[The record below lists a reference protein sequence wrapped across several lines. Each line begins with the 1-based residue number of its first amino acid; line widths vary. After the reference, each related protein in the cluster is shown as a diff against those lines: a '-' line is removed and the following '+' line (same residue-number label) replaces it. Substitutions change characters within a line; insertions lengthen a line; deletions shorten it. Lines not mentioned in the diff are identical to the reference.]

1 MKLEELTKYL
11 VQNLVKNKDA
21 VLVER
26 EDNENEIVIKVL
38 VDEEEIGAVIGKNG
52 KIANAIRT
60 IVQAAAYTTKEGF
73 VKINIDTKEK

>member
-1 MKLEELTKYL
+1 MSLEELTKYL
-11 VQNLVKNKDA
+11 VCNLVKNKDA

-26 EDNENEIVIKVL
+26 ENNGNDIVIKVL
-38 VDEEEIGAVIGKNG
+38 VPEDEIGAVIGRNG

-60 IVQAAAYTTKEGF
+60 LVQAAAYTSKAGF

>member
-11 VQNLVKNKDA
+11 IENLVQDKDA

-26 EDNENEIVIKVL
+26 EDNESEIIIKVL
-38 VDEEEIGAVIGKNG
+38 VPKEEIGAVIGRNG

-60 IVQAAAYTTKEGF
+60 IVQAAAYTTKAGF
-73 VKINIDTKEK
+73 VKINIDAK

>member
-11 VQNLVKNKDA
+11 VENLVEDKDA

-26 EDNENEIVIKVL
+26 EDGDNGITITVL
-38 VDEEEIGAVIGKNG
+38 VSKEDIGAVIGRSG

-60 IVQAAAYTTKEGF
+60 IVQAAAYTTKAGF
-73 VKINIDTKEK
+73 VKINIDAK

>member
-11 VQNLVKNKDA
+11 VENLVEDKEA

-26 EDNENEIVIKVL
+26 EDSDNGITITVL
-38 VDEEEIGAVIGKNG
+38 VSKEEIGAVIGRNG

-60 IVQAAAYTTKEGF
+60 IVQAAAYTTKAGF
-73 VKINIDTKEK
+73 VKINIDAK

>member
-11 VQNLVKNKDA
+11 VLNLVEDKEA

-26 EDNENEIVIKVL
+26 EDGDNGITITVL
-38 VDEEEIGAVIGKNG
+38 VPKEEIGAVIGRNG

-60 IVQAAAYTTKEGF
+60 IVQAAAYTTKAGF
-73 VKINIDTKEK
+73 VKINIDVK

>member
-11 VQNLVKNKDA
+11 VENLVEDKEA

-26 EDNENEIVIKVL
+26 EDTENGIVIKVL
-38 VDEEEIGAVIGKNG
+38 VPKEEIGAVIGRSG

-60 IVQAAAYTTKEGF
+60 IVQAAAYTTKAGF
-73 VKINIDTKEK
+73 VKINIDAK

>member
-1 MKLEELTKYL
+1 MSLEELTRYL
-11 VQNLVKNKDA
+11 IQNLVKDKDA

-26 EDNENEIVIKVL
+26 ENNDNDIIIKVL
-38 VDEEEIGAVIGKNG
+38 VPEEEIGAVIGKNG

>member
-11 VQNLVKNKDA
+11 VENLVEDKEA

-26 EDNENEIVIKVL
+26 EDSDNGIIIKVL
-38 VDEEEIGAVIGKNG
+38 VPKEEIGAVIGRSG

-60 IVQAAAYTTKEGF
+60 IVQAAAYTTKAGF
-73 VKINIDTKEK
+73 VKINIDAK